1 MKKLT
6 ALLLICTLTWLLSG
20 CNEYRFA
27 ESSDDN
33 ILIAYGGA
41 DYTCIAVEECEYT
54 YESSDMKYL
63 FSYEYGAFLDMGEAY
78 NVYRHKDDEKPE
90 YLFVVPKPSV
100 RDMIA
105 YAFVLKIQEA
115 PEESGS

>member
-6 ALLLICTLTWLLSG
+6 ALLLIFALIWLFSG

-27 ESSDDN
+27 ESSDDT
-33 ILIAYGGA
+33 IFLSYGGYE
-41 DYTCIAVEECEYT
+41 YTCISVEECEYEF
-54 YESSDMKYL
+54 ESSDMEYL

-100 RDMIA
+100 RDVVA
-105 YAFVLKIQEA
+105 CAFVLKIQEA
-115 PEESGS
+115 PEES